1 MSGRDDRR
9 DQAGFSLVE
18 VLCALAI
25 AAAAI
30 VVLMR
35 GASQSLTS
43 VTAID
48 MHMGARILLKSLIE
62 DELSAATAGAERRE
76 GDSGPYHWTLAI
88 EATDPPGNVSLPG
101 SYHMYRLTASA
112 AWGKG
117 GQMTASALKLAR

>member
-1 MSGRDDRR
+1 MSIRDDRR
-9 DQAGFSLVE
+9 PEAGFSLVE

-25 AAAAI
+25 AAMAS

-48 MHMGARILLKSLIE
+48 MRMGARVLLKSLVE
-62 DELSAATAGAERRE
+62 DELSAVTAGPEQRE
-76 GDSGPYHWTLAI
+76 GDSGPYHWRLAI
-88 EATDPPGNVSLPG
+88 ETADAPGTQALPPG
-101 SYHMYRLTASA
+101 YHMYRLTGIAS
-112 AWGKG
+112 WGRG